1 MVVVKSIFGEIGQ
14 KPVYLYKIT
23 NKNQTSISVLSYA
36 ATWQNFE
43 VVENG
48 VKHQLIE
55 NFDNLADYI
64 KTPYQVGKTIGP
76 VAGRIKN
83 ARFAIN
89 GVNYQFKPNFGKHL
103 LHSGDK
109 GLQSQ
114 NFDGSIDSDNSVLL
128 SHTVTGEDGFAGI
141 MQVDIRYSLNDDD
154 EVTIMYSA
162 KTDHDV
168 LFNPTCH
175 VYFDLGDENIRQQ
188 QLKINSKKFVDVDD
202 EKIPTGKFLST
213 TNAYDFKNFKK
224 IGQGLKQL
232 KPLDKFEYDNAFV
245 VGKKAATLKSIK
257 RAIDFYTDRDGL
269 VIFTAN
275 PKDAQKADEHDYSSL
290 AMELQTLPDAINHND
305 FGNTVINAGQK
316 VSYINKYKYRK
327 LSD

>member
-245 VGKKAATLKSIK
+245 VGKKAATLKSTK
-257 RAIDFYTDRDGL
+257 RVIDFYTDRDGL

-275 PKDAQKADEHDYSSL
+275 PKDVQKADEHDYSSL